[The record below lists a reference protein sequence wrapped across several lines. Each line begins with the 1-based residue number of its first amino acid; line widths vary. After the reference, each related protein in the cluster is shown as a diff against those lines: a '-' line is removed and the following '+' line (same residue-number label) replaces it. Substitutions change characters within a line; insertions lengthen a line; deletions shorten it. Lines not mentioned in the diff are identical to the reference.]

1 MEESSELPLPDAFL
15 DFLKANGLD
24 PSIYTASDS
33 TPRYIRYSK
42 GFISSNLVI
51 FIDGS
56 QGFSRIRILHQ
67 IDILPMEVIMVSFAL
82 IICTTK
88 FSSNLVY

>member
-56 QGFSRIRILHQ
+56 QGG
-67 IDILPMEVIMVSFAL
+67 
-82 IICTTK
+82 
-88 FSSNLVY
+88 LVEFEFYPSKIQN